1 MNEFS
6 KSQFSYYLLS
16 WMFHSS
22 ILTNKV
28 NKLHENCLRL
38 IYNSSASSLEIDN
51 PVLNTFWQFRVRIFV
66 WGNSLLKPLRFE
78 IESFFSKKQKG
89 N

>member
-22 ILTNKV
+22 ILTNKL
-28 NKLHENCLRL
+28 NRLHENYLRL
-38 IYNSSASSLEIDN
+38 IYNGNASSVNEHFEIN
-51 PVLNTFWQFRVRIFV
+51 NSVLNTFW
-66 WGNSLLKPLRFE
+66 
-78 IESFFSKKQKG
+78 
-89 N
+89 

>member
-22 ILTNKV
+22 ILTNKL
-28 NKLHENCLRL
+28 NRLHENCLRL
-38 IYNSSASSLEIDN
+38 IYNGNASSFNEHLEIN
-51 PVLNTFWQFRVRIFV
+51 NSVLNTFW
-66 WGNSLLKPLRFE
+66 
-78 IESFFSKKQKG
+78 
-89 N
+89 